1 MVSDDTFETAWE
13 NESSAPYLIVIDYQ
27 RAKNGFQ
34 IDD

>member
-13 NESSAPYLIVIDYQ
+13 NESSALYCTVMDYK
-27 RAKNGFQ
+27 RAKNDFQ

>member
-1 MVSDDTFETAWE
+1 MVSDGTFETAWE
-13 NESSAPYLIVIDYQ
+13 NESSAPYFIVIDYK

>member
-1 MVSDDTFETAWE
+1 MVSDGTFETAWE
-13 NESSAPYLIVIDYQ
+13 NEPFASYFIVIDYK